1 ESLLFLLDGTPR
13 VARIDYIH
21 GDRQYWD
28 LEGQSVPPPDNESE
42 EVLRRFELPAVPPER
57 ANTGETGWDQRIRS
71 FTDYGFPAVYWY
83 FVCEGQ
89 PDGTGYFVGYDSK
102 SRARVGFL
110 GTAGFRTE
118 TLPSEELI

>member
-1 ESLLFLLDGTPR
+1 MIRKGLCQPLVLAGLLAAGFLVVWAVVAMWMVENYLAERGPRGESLLFLLDGTPR

-57 ANTGETGWDQRIRS
+57 VNTGETGWDQRIRS
-71 FTDYGFPAVYWY
+71 FTDYGF
-83 FVCEGQ
+83 
-89 PDGTGYFVGYDSK
+89 
-102 SRARVGFL
+102 
-110 GTAGFRTE
+110 
-118 TLPSEELI
+118 